1 MSVCL
6 SLSNLCWDLTDVTL
20 ADDDTNSI
28 LTVDDINRTILGNP
42 TKWRCP
48 WLSFGSGATLVVK
61 FVTKSGH
68 LWPLSQ
74 RLCVAKKH
82 FSWILMRK
90 IGWKWWARVWQQKQY
105 GTNSLTFKTDSYC
118 FSPVCTSALWDR
130 GSGLWP
136 GWLLSIGSEPFEQR
150 GPRLRGKK

>member
-1 MSVCL
+1 MYVCL
-6 SLSNLCWDLTDVTL
+6 SVIALSNLCWDFNNWCDSGGWWYQLV
-20 ADDDTNSI
+20 
-28 LTVDDINRTILGNP
+28 NRTIPGNL
-42 TKWRCP
+42 TIWRHP

-82 FSWILMRK
+82 SSWILLMRK

-118 FSPVCTSALWDR
+118 FSPVCTNALWDR